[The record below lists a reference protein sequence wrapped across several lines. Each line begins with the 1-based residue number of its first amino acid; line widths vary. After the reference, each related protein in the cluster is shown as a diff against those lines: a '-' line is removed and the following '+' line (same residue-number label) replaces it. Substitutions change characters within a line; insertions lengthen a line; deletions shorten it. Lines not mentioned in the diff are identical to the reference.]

1 MTYEQQ
7 TTNAAIAVLNSSQT
21 RPAYNR
27 ASGCKTLVSQEKKDR
42 SQKNSRAETFGCKT
56 SSNNKKMRRN
66 RNKPQPW
73 HNKAPLKA
81 LAAVLLVGALFV
93 AIRQQTQNEWASE
106 ESTSAE
112 ALRALRA
119 ADARARDAEAK
130 AADADHALHEVRHTA
145 STRNELNQALR
156 ARAQAAD
163 AAAAA
168 AEAREQANDA
178 RAKAAERRAA
188 QAEAALRA
196 SATRPLVKRTGPFR
210 HVRVQAPG
218 APVTYPPVRISA

>member
-1 MTYEQQ
+1 
-7 TTNAAIAVLNSSQT
+7 
-21 RPAYNR
+21 
-27 ASGCKTLVSQEKKDR
+27 
-42 SQKNSRAETFGCKT
+42 
-56 SSNNKKMRRN
+56 MRRY
-66 RNKPQPW
+66 RGKPQPW

-81 LAAVLLVGALFV
+81 LAAILLVCALFV
-93 AIRQQTQNEWASE
+93 AIRQTQNEWESS
-106 ESTSAE
+106 ESTTSE

-168 AEAREQANDA
+168 AEAREQASDA

-210 HVRVQAPG
+210 HVRVPAPG
-218 APVTYPPVRISA
+218 APLTYPPGQRPSWMTQVDCSAYDYSCASSRMRGDAQE

>member
-1 MTYEQQ
+1 
-7 TTNAAIAVLNSSQT
+7 
-21 RPAYNR
+21 
-27 ASGCKTLVSQEKKDR
+27 
-42 SQKNSRAETFGCKT
+42 
-56 SSNNKKMRRN
+56 MRR
-66 RNKPQPW
+66 RGKPQPW
-73 HNKAPLKA
+73 NKTPLKA
-81 LAAVLLVGALFV
+81 LAAVLLVGALVV
-93 AIRQQTQNEWASE
+93 AVRQQTHNEWESS
-106 ESTSAE
+106 ESTTSE

-168 AEAREQANDA
+168 AEAREQASDA

-196 SATRPLVKRTGPFR
+196 SATRPIVQRTGPFR
-210 HVRVQAPG
+210 HTRVQTTG
-218 APVTYPPVRISA
+218 APLTYPPVRISAEIKLLRRVATPARWRSGRGLPFDSVITATRVTG

>member
-1 MTYEQQ
+1 
-7 TTNAAIAVLNSSQT
+7 
-21 RPAYNR
+21 
-27 ASGCKTLVSQEKKDR
+27 
-42 SQKNSRAETFGCKT
+42 
-56 SSNNKKMRRN
+56 MRRT
-66 RNKPQPW
+66 RGKPQPSN
-73 HNKAPLKA
+73 NKAPLKA
-81 LAAVLLVGALFV
+81 LAAVLLVGALFI

-168 AEAREQANDA
+168 AN
-178 RAKAAERRAA
+178 
-188 QAEAALRA
+188 
-196 SATRPLVKRTGPFR
+196 S
-210 HVRVQAPG
+210 RVTNIVWFFGVYAFFKY
-218 APVTYPPVRISA
+218 VSDKEIW